1 MYISRSNR
9 KLIEAHMEHD
19 EAKFLSYANFIA
31 DSYEKSGEER
41 SAKIIWSKISG
52 ENKKQSEVTL
62 NTLDFLEGV
71 YRTTIRRGANDTV
84 VYTHDKPRLE
94 ESLIVWEMGG
104 GTLRVTSDGGKEWLD
119 FSRNRGQA

>member
-1 MYISRSNR
+1 MKCISAVTIG

-19 EAKFLSYANFIA
+19 EEKFLSYANFIA
-31 DSYEKSGEER
+31 DAYEESGEER
-41 SAKIIWSKISG
+41 SAKIIRSKISG

-62 NTLDFLEGV
+62 DFLEV
-71 YRTTIRRGANDTV
+71 IYETTIHRGVNDTV

-104 GTLRVTSDGGKEWLD
+104 GTLRVTCDGGKEWLD
-119 FSRNRGQA
+119 FSRDRGQA